1 VLGLFAVPAQSQLIS
16 PGKLTSVHARFEG
29 ISNCTSCHVLGQ
41 RGVAPQK
48 CLDCHTPLRARIRR
62 DEGFHASVDTDCGT
76 CHKEHFGR
84 DFDMVRLDTDS
95 FDHDDT
101 GYPLLGEHAEAECRD
116 CHQPD
121 FITAADVR
129 TFKLPAGQ
137 LEETYLGIA
146 DDCATCHRRD
156 SPHGR
161 DFRDADCASC
171 HDPRGWDQTS
181 DFDHTSTGFALVG
194 QHAALACTSCHG
206 EGTSGTIQFTNVEPE
221 CATCHR
227 TESPHGTQFQ
237 RRDCADC
244 HDSRTW
250 EAAPN
255 FNHAR
260 SDFPLT
266 GAHLRVACHDC
277 HQAVNGRTQF
287 ANVAHETCQ
296 SCHDDAHDGE
306 LGADCA
312 TCHTTTAWERMGR
325 SFDDTR
331 FNHAAT
337 TGFALIG
344 AHAEIGCAS
353 CHATPTRD
361 DEGIH
366 ITFADNPRGQSF
378 PAIVAEDCQ
387 SCHKD
392 YHDDAFANLPDG
404 ALCSSCHG
412 QEDWLPVTF
421 GIERHNEE
429 TAFPLTGAH
438 LATPCFA
445 CHGGT
450 DGDEP
455 HFEFASTSCETCHAE
470 LNPHEG
476 QFANDVGVT
485 VCGNCHSTTEWDLAS
500 FDHSTTGFALTGRHA
515 ALDCASCH
523 TPTTVDGRTVH
534 AFAGLDADCASCHA
548 KDDPHHGQFPV
559 TSCATCH
566 DTEAFTIAAFDH
578 AQTRFPLAG
587 AHESVACGSCHRTET
602 APDGSTFVRFK
613 PLGTDC
619 ADCHGGAE

>member
-1 VLGLFAVPAQSQLIS
+1 MLGLFAVPAWAQLIS

-101 GYPLLGEHAEAECRD
+101 GYPLLGEHASAECRD

-137 LEETYLGIA
+137 LEETYLGVA

-156 SPHGR
+156 NSHGR

-171 HDPRGWDQTS
+171 HNPRGWDETS

-206 EGTSGTIQFTNVEPE
+206 EGSSGTIQFAGVEPE

-237 RRDCADC
+237 GRDCASC
-244 HDSRTW
+244 HDAQTW

-260 SDFPLT
+260 ADFPLT
-266 GAHLRVACHDC
+266 GAHLRVACQGC
-277 HQAVNGRTQF
+277 HQTQSGRTQF
-287 ANVAHETCQ
+287 ANVAHGTCQ

-306 LGADCA
+306 FGADCA

-325 SFDDTR
+325 SFDEDR

-337 TGFALIG
+337 TGFALLG
-344 AHAEIGCAS
+344 AHAEIGCVS
-353 CHATPTRD
+353 CHATPARD
-361 DEGIH
+361 DVGIH
-366 ITFADNPRGQSF
+366 ITFSGDARGQSF
-378 PAIVAEDCQ
+378 PEIVAENCQ

-392 YHDDAFANLPDG
+392 YHDDQFNDLPG
-404 ALCSSCHG
+404 GSLCSSCHG
-412 QEDWLPVTF
+412 QQAWLPVTF

-455 HFEFASTSCETCHAE
+455 HFEFASTSCESCHAE
-470 LNPHEG
+470 LNPHED
-476 QFANDVGVT
+476 QFANEAGVT
-485 VCGNCHSTTEWDLAS
+485 VCDNCHSTTEWDLAS
-500 FDHSTTGFALTGRHA
+500 FDHSTTGFALTGQHLG
-515 ALDCASCH
+515 LDCATCH
-523 TPTTVDGRTVH
+523 TPTVVDGRTVH
-534 AFAGLDADCASCHA
+534 AFTGLDADCATCHA
-548 KDDPHHGQFPV
+548 DDDPHHGQFPV

-602 APDGSTFVRFK
+602 APDGSAFVRFK